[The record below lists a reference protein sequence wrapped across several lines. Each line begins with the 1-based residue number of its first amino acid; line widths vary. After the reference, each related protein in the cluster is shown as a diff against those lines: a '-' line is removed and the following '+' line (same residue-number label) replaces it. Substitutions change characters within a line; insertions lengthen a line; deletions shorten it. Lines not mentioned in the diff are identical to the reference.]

1 MKKQNSTKKN
11 TNEKNNKTNGGFSIT
26 DLLNSEQ
33 DDLNRQQMKHN
44 NE

>member
-11 TNEKNNKTNGGFSIT
+11 TNEKNNQTNGGFSIT